1 MSPDAERNLF
11 VYEDQGGKMK
21 RSIALAV
28 ALAVSVILLLLASSD
43 SATHAQQRSLFQW
56 DTGVVSLGPNQV
68 LRITGDWNGDGD
80 TTVGFREI
88 KYGQAACMGNV
99 CKLITISTT
108 TSGPHRFA
116 SGEAIS
122 LELVATT
129 YGRGIVTSNRR
140 NMRVTASIINTL
152 TGETTSHI
160 IMANTEGDFH

>member
-1 MSPDAERNLF
+1 
-11 VYEDQGGKMK
+11 MK
-21 RSIALAV
+21 RSILLAV
-28 ALAVSVILLLLASSD
+28 ALAVSVILLSLASSD
-43 SATHAQQRSLFQW
+43 STTQAQQRSRLFHW

-80 TTVGFREI
+80 TTVGFRAI
-88 KYGQAACMGNV
+88 KYGQGTCNGAV

-108 TSGPHRFA
+108 TSGPHTFA
-116 SGEAIS
+116 GGEAIS

-140 NMRVTASIINTL
+140 DGRVTASIINTT

>member
-1 MSPDAERNLF
+1 MSGDAERNLF
-11 VYEDQGGKMK
+11 MYEDQGGKMK

-28 ALAVSVILLLLASSD
+28 ALAVSVTLLLLASSD

-108 TSGPHRFA
+108 TSGPHKFA

-122 LELVATT
+122 SLPRA
-129 YGRGIVTSNRR
+129 GSFSCR
-140 NMRVTASIINTL
+140 NDKLIPGFV
-152 TGETTSHI
+152 
-160 IMANTEGDFH
+160 

>member
-1 MSPDAERNLF
+1 
-11 VYEDQGGKMK
+11 MK

-28 ALAVSVILLLLASSD
+28 ALAVSVTLLLLASSD
-43 SATHAQQRSLFQW
+43 SGTHAQQRRLFQW

-108 TSGPHRFA
+108 TSGPHTFA
-116 SGEAIS
+116 AGEAIS
-122 LELVATT
+122 LDLVATT

-140 NMRVTASIINTL
+140 DMRVTASIINTT

>member
-1 MSPDAERNLF
+1 
-11 VYEDQGGKMK
+11 MK
-21 RSIALAV
+21 RIIALTV
-28 ALAVSVILLLLASSD
+28 ALALSVILLSLASSN
-43 SATHAQQRSLFQW
+43 SATQAQLRGKLFHW
-56 DTGVVSLGPNQV
+56 DTGIVSLGPNQV

-88 KYGQAACMGNV
+88 KYGQGACNGAV

-108 TSGPHRFA
+108 TSGPHTLA
-116 SGEAIS
+116 EGEAIS

-140 NMRVTASIINTL
+140 DMRVTASIINTS

>member
-1 MSPDAERNLF
+1 
-11 VYEDQGGKMK
+11 MK
-21 RSIALAV
+21 RRIELAV
-28 ALAVSVILLLLASSD
+28 ALAVSGIVLSLVSSN
-43 SATHAQQRSLFQW
+43 SATQAQLRGRLFHW

-88 KYGQAACMGNV
+88 KYGQGTCTGTV

-108 TSGPHRFA
+108 TSGPHSLA
-116 SGEAIS
+116 AGEAIS

-129 YGRGIVTSNRR
+129 YGRGIVTSNRPDVQ
-140 NMRVTASIINTL
+140 VTASIINTT